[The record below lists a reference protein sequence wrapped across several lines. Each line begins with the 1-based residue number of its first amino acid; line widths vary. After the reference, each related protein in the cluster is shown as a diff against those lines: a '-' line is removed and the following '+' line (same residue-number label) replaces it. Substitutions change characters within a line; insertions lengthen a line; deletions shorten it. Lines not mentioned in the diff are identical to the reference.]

1 MKKISL
7 MVGLVVLV
15 VGFGILITQ
24 SAFKKNTLKNKMYAT
39 YTFYYDGPN
48 FEVENVE
55 EENNWRYDA
64 AGNTCSGENRQ
75 ACTIR
80 ISGDYVDNQTTAP
93 TLKSSANL
101 SATLN
106 SIFNTAYVTGSDDHS
121 MEIFNAK
128 KP

>member
-1 MKKISL
+1 MKKINL
-7 MVGLVVLV
+7 MVGLVILI

-24 SAFKKNTLKNKMYAT
+24 SAFKKYKLKNEKYTT

-55 EENNWRYDA
+55 KESNWHYDA
-64 AGNTCSGENRQ
+64 AGNTCSGDNRQ

-80 ISGDYVDNQTTAP
+80 ISGDYVDNPLTAP
-93 TLKSSANL
+93 ALKTSANL

-106 SIFNTAYVTGSDDHS
+106 SIFNTAYVTGSDDPS

-128 KP
+128 NQ